1 MRTLAVRASK
11 TYDIYISD
19 RLLGE
24 AGDYLRKIVGGNIA
38 AMVTDDLVDRLYSE
52 IVEKSLANSGYRVV
66 KFVIARGERSKNAE
80 NYLRLLD
87 FLSVNKLSRSDVV
100 VALGGGVVGDLAG
113 FAASTYLRGVRLVQM
128 PTTLLAAVDASV
140 GGKTAINLKSGKNQ
154 AGTFYQ
160 PDLVLSDYST
170 FKTLEQ
176 AVFQDGCAEIIK
188 YGMIASAELFGML
201 KEPLVLQLEEVI
213 YRCLSIKRDIVA
225 QDEQDCGQRQLLN
238 FGHTVGHSIEA
249 CSNYSVTHGSAV
261 AIGMVLITGAAVKL
275 GYCSDDCLA
284 EVSEMVTNFGLPTSS
299 PYTAEQLFACAA
311 ADKKL
316 RGENITLVMPEAIGK
331 CVLKEIPLSELQHL
345 IELGINSLEE
355 V

>member
-11 TYDIYISD
+11 TYDIYIGD
-19 RLLGE
+19 QLLVE

-38 AMVTDDLVDRLYSE
+38 AIVTDDLVDRLYSG
-52 IVEKSLANSGYRVV
+52 IVETSLVNSGYKVA

-87 FLSVNKLSRSDVV
+87 FLSENKLSRSDVV

-113 FAASTYLRGVRLVQM
+113 FAASTYLRGVKLVQM

-188 YGMIASAELFGML
+188 YGMIASAELFSML
-201 KEPLVLQLEEVI
+201 KEPLMPQLEEVI
-213 YRCLSIKRDIVA
+213 YHCLSIKRDIV
-225 QDEQDCGQRQLLN
+225 DEDEKDCGRRQLLN
-238 FGHTVGHSIEA
+238 FGHTIGHSIEA
-249 CSNYSVTHGSAV
+249 CSDYAVSHGSAV
-261 AIGMVLITGAAVKL
+261 AIGMVLITRAAVKM
-275 GYCSDDCLA
+275 GYCSDDCLT
-284 EVSEMVTNFGLPTSS
+284 EISELVTSFGLPTSA

-316 RGENITLVMPEAIGK
+316 RGVNITLVIPEAIGK
-331 CVLKEIPLSELQHL
+331 CVLKEMPLGELQHL
-345 IELGINSLEE
+345 IELGIGN
-355 V
+355 